1 MKKQIL
7 ITSLVL
13 LTALFTACASKPKE
27 VRPRGD
33 DFVADINAFDV
44 ATFHL
49 YANLNLGSPKVCDFY
64 FTFAPRTNTLFVK
77 GRVGVDVVRI
87 GLSYSERQSLLQAH
101 DLYLQA
107 YETSSIPDVKP
118 TKKNAWSKGSAKVE
132 WGVAGPGHEVQTS
145 YRTNAQ
151 YLEPGKPYF
160 KLTFDPASEKGEEH
174 VSSPRIN
181 IYISPAQWE
190 QILEACNQ
198 DQLVQM
204 TDEILAQAEAF

>member
-118 TKKNAWSKGSAKVE
+118 KKKRVFL
-132 WGVAGPGHEVQTS
+132 H
-145 YRTNAQ
+145 
-151 YLEPGKPYF
+151 YLQS
-160 KLTFDPASEKGEEH
+160 L
-174 VSSPRIN
+174 
-181 IYISPAQWE
+181 
-190 QILEACNQ
+190 QIFLHRY
-198 DQLVQM
+198 
-204 TDEILAQAEAF
+204 